1 MQTVKQKGQKTD
13 MDKVLDI
20 LRKEARASAEDIASR
35 LGISPEEARAA
46 IKALEDQNI
55 ILGYQAVVNPEKI
68 EEESVQAII
77 EVRLIPMR
85 DTGFDAIAQRIY
97 KFPEVRTCYLMSGSY
112 DLHVIVEGASLREVA
127 RFVSEKLATI
137 EGVSG
142 TATHFILKKY
152 KEFGVAMQEA
162 EKLDRLAVAP

>member
-1 MQTVKQKGQKTD
+1 
-13 MDKVLDI
+13 MDKVLKI
-20 LRKEARASAEDIASR
+20 LRSEGRASAEDIAKR
-35 LGISPEEARAA
+35 LGHTTEEVSAK
-46 IKALEDQNI
+46 IKKLEDDQV
-55 ILGYQAVVNPEKI
+55 ILGYQALINPDKAHDER
-68 EEESVQAII
+68 VLAII

-112 DLHVIVEGASLREVA
+112 DLHVIVEGMSLREVA

-152 KEFGVAMQEA
+152 KEFGVSMQET
-162 EKLDRLAVAP
+162 ERVERLAVAP